1 MKNKFKFLATMLIG
15 ILLSVNVWGEE
26 TWTKVSSVS
35 EITSGGTFIIGYWD
49 GDTDFPSYLMPMQN
63 TGTASTSAA
72 GYMYSGITEGE
83 CDDKHWLDMDDPGE
97 TAIYE
102 VEISAS
108 SVVSGA
114 VNIKCG
120 SNYIGN
126 ENAKNCCKL
135 YASTSA
141 TTAFTPTITD
151 GYVTL
156 KIDGNTSYHSLQY
169 NTSSPRF
176 AVYNGG
182 QKNLVLYKK
191 ASTSTPAITIT
202 ASLTD
207 FTYEAGAG
215 PSAAQS
221 FTVGGSNLTADITVT
236 APTNFEV
243 SKSSESGYASSV
255 SLTPATG
262 TVSNTTIYVRMKSG
276 LSQGTGKGG
285 NITLSSTGATSQTIA
300 VVGTVSAPA
309 VKHNVR
315 WHVGTDVT
323 TDEVAEGAAIAFP
336 ADPLAPAGCEGKSF
350 YGWAKSAIDGEAE
363 DAPTVYTSETMGTED
378 IDFYAVFADK
388 EGEGENGWV
397 KITAAED
404 IIAGVYAVISYDEA
418 YYLPTASSSSNPTAT
433 AVTKTD
439 DKIDILDAMKWNL
452 TISEGVINLES
463 ATTAGVYA
471 WGGSANDGVRVNS
484 TSAKAN
490 ATKDWRVKT
499 TTNYGLVLYN
509 NATTDDRYLSTFGTT
524 DWRNYTSTS
533 STNRAANLYKLENN
547 TTYSA
552 FVTSCKACESEVAV
566 TKANCENGT
575 FTVSKET
582 VCADD
587 AGGSVTVTCTPNE
600 HYHVSAVTATVGT
613 MTGSGNSYTV
623 SGITAATEITV
634 TFAIDQQIT
643 VTWNVNGTA
652 TPQILWPGEHV
663 TALPEAPTV
672 MPTCANTFMG
682 WSTETLIGEGND
694 APKDLF
700 NKIEDLPEITAD
712 ITFNAVFAKAEG
724 SGEELWTKVTDLTQ
738 VGEGEYAILVDAE
751 NPYAFSG
758 SVNSSG
764 HGESTSQIFNFD
776 SNGQATSA
784 PEGTCVLTIA
794 AVENGYT
801 MYCAGKGYLYAKAAS
816 SGNLAWSNSAP
827 SRYWNTHTKNDVTN
841 WSYYGTTNSE
851 PWYAHIRMFSTTLRT
866 YGSNSGNAVIFV
878 KKGTGTTYS
887 NYVTTCATYTVTWM
901 SNGFEIR
908 KDENVAPG
916 TELTAPTLAE
926 IKAKAAA
933 CNDHLVGWM
942 PAASTNNP
950 KVKQDS
956 APTGMVGQ
964 QVTVTGN
971 VVYHAVY
978 ADVAGE

>member
-1 MKNKFKFLATMLIG
+1 MMLMG
-15 ILLSVNVWGEE
+15 IVLSVNVWGGD
-26 TWTKVSSVS
+26 WTKVSSVS

-83 CDDKHWLDMDDPGE
+83 CDDEYWLDMDDPGE

-108 SVVSGA
+108 SAVSGA

-156 KIDGNTSYHSLQY
+156 KINANETYHTLQY
-169 NTSSPRF
+169 NTGSPRF
-176 AVYNGG
+176 AVYSGT

-191 ASTSTPAITIT
+191 ASSSIPTIT
-202 ASLTD
+202 MAASLTD
-207 FTYEAGAG
+207 FTYEVGFG
-215 PSAAQS
+215 PSSAQS

-323 TDEVAEGAAIAFP
+323 TDNVAEGAAITFP
-336 ADPLAPAGCEGKSF
+336 ADPSAPDGCEGKSF
-350 YGWAKSAIDGEAE
+350 FGWAKSAIDGETD
-363 DAPTVYTSETMGTED
+363 DAPTVYASETMSTAD

-397 KITAAED
+397 KITNAGD
-404 IIAGVYAVISYDEA
+404 IVAGVYAVISYDEA
-418 YYLPTASSSSNPTAT
+418 YYLPTSASTSNPTAT

-509 NATTDDRYLSTFGTT
+509 NATTDDRYLSTYGTT

-547 TTYSA
+547 TTYSG
-552 FVTSCKACESEVAV
+552 FVTTCKACESEVAV
-566 TKANCENGT
+566 TKAACENGS

-587 AGGSVTVTCTPNE
+587 AGGSVTVTCAPNE
-600 HYHVSAVTATVGT
+600 HYHVSAVTATVGSV
-613 MTGSGNSYTV
+613 TGSGNSYTV
-623 SGITAATEITV
+623 SGITAATEIAV
-634 TFAIDQQIT
+634 TFEIDQQIT
-643 VTWNVNGTA
+643 VTWNVNGTE
-652 TPQILWPGEHV
+652 TPQLLWPGEHV

-672 MPTCANTFMG
+672 MPICANTFMG
-682 WSTETLIGEGND
+682 WSASTLVGEGHD
-694 APKDLF
+694 APTDLF
-700 NKIEDLPEITAD
+700 NKIEDLPEITTD
-712 ITFNAVFAKAEG
+712 VTFNAVFAMAVGGGQDAKYSKLTDVSVLKAGDKIVITGVKNETLYGMKAYVDPANNCLATDNAVTLDGDGNIASLSGACELTLGG
-724 SGEELWTKVTDLTQ
+724 SAGAWTL
-738 VGEGEYAILVDAE
+738 
-751 NPYAFSG
+751 
-758 SVNSSG
+758 
-764 HGESTSQIFNFD
+764 FD
-776 SNGQATSA
+776 
-784 PEGTCVLTIA
+784 GT
-794 AVENGYT
+794 Y
-801 MYCAGKGYLYAKAAS
+801 YLYAAGTAAS
-816 SGNLAWSNSAP
+816 GTNYMKGQTTADDACLWTIAYNSTIECSDVISVKNDKTPCLRHNNDGTNNIFSCYKSGN
-827 SRYWNTHTKNDVTN
+827 TM
-841 WSYYGTTNSE
+841 G
-851 PWYAHIRMFSTTLRT
+851 
-866 YGSNSGNAVIFV
+866 VIALYR
-878 KKGTGTTYS
+878 KPGTTYS
-887 NYVTTCATYTVTWM
+887 NYVTTCATYTVTWR
-901 SNGFEIR
+901 SNDYEIR
-908 KDENVAPG
+908 VDADKAPG
-916 TELTAPTLAE
+916 TVLTAPTVDYVKE
-926 IKAKAAA
+926 IEPKAA
-933 CNDHLVGWM
+933 CNDHLVGWV
-942 PAASTNNP
+942 PAASTTNP
-950 KVKQDS
+950 KVKQNT
-956 APTGMVGQ
+956 APAEMVGQ
-964 QVTVTGN
+964 QVTVMGN